1 MSKETIK
8 DDKNTYKVSFDKN
21 IFKVS
26 VTDNDLELFY
36 NQLDSD
42 YTKIINT
49 ISTTLIKDKELKM
62 LQMVIKKQEREL
74 KNFRKD
80 NPDYIYFYRRGYFD
94 GELKYKD
101 RISKLIDQQIES
113 LNYVKT
119 EEFYQNKEYIINL
132 LKSLL
137 REEDKWKI

>member
-1 MSKETIK
+1 MSE
-8 DDKNTYKVSFDKN
+8 NSYKVSFDKN
-21 IFKVS
+21 KNKFKVT

-36 NQLDSD
+36 NQLDTE

-49 ISTTLIKDKELKM
+49 ISTTIYKDKELKM

-74 KNFRKD
+74 KKLKKNE
-80 NPDYIYFYRRGYFD
+80 PDYTSIYISGYYD

-101 RISKLIDQQIES
+101 KISRLINQQIES
-113 LNYVKT
+113 LNYIKT
-119 EEFYQNKEYIINL
+119 EEFYQNKIYIINL

-137 REEDKWKI
+137 REES